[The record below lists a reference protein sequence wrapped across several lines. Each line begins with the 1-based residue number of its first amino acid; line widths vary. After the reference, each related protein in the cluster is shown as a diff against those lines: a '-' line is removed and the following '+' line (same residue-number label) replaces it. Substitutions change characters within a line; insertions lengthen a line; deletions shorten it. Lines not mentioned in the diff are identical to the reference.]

1 MGDVAERLWPLFD
14 EFLAAEAVEL
24 DDLEVSGRGKGRL
37 LRVVVDAPG
46 GIGVDRI
53 ADLSRGLARI
63 LDDEDPVDGSYRL
76 EVTSP
81 GLERKLRRP
90 GHYRKSV
97 GREVKVKTT
106 VPVAGAT
113 VHQGVLDGVDE
124 DGIVIQLND
133 GDRRIRF
140 GDVASAKTVFTWEK
154 SPKPGQKRGQR

>member
-14 EFLAAEAVEL
+14 DYLAAEAVEL
-24 DDLEVSGRGKGRL
+24 DDLEISGRGKGRL

-53 ADLSRGLARI
+53 ADLSRGLARL
-63 LDDEDPVDGSYRL
+63 LDDEDPLDGSYRL

-97 GREVKVKTT
+97 GREVKVKTA

-113 VHQGVLDGVDE
+113 VHQGVLGDVDE
-124 DGIVIQLND
+124 DGIVVQLND
-133 GDRRIRF
+133 GPRRISF
-140 GDVASAKTVFTWEK
+140 GDVASAQTVYTWEK
-154 SPKPGQKRGQR
+154 PPKPGQRRGQR